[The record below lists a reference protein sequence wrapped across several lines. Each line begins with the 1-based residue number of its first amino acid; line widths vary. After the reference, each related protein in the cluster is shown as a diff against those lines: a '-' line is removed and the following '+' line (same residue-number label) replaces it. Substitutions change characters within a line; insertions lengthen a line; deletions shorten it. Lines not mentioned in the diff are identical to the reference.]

1 MSLPEFSQVMF
12 ADTPR
17 AERSVTALY
26 EQMLAAG
33 SRSTPADFTRM
44 LAQHLLSAPD
54 PDLALTGLLRFVEA
68 SLSRSGLFN
77 DLMDHPV
84 LLDMLMRVMGDSA
97 FLTDILVREPGLFR
111 WLTASGVLHQPLLES
126 EIREELG
133 RLADAFP
140 RPERYLDAVRR
151 LLRREVLR
159 VGVQDLLGLAD
170 LRRITAQLSLI
181 ADVVIDAV
189 LAASIVQLKQKHG
202 AIPDDPFAVIG
213 LGKLGGGELNY
224 SSDVD
229 LLFVF
234 GTEGN
239 TPGLAVSHHEFF
251 VELAERVVRNLTQ
264 STPEGHMYRVDMR
277 LRPEA
282 GAGALARSMQSYLLY
297 YESRGELWERQM
309 LLKAR
314 TVAGSHAL
322 GTKFLGMLEP
332 FVYPRTFMEHPAE
345 SISRIKARIEANI
358 GDAANVKLMPG
369 GIRDIEFTVQALQL
383 VHGGRNPGVR
393 SGNTLSA
400 LAALAASSL
409 LGEDEQRSLT
419 EAYIFLRTV
428 EHRLQTMH
436 NRQIHALP
444 SEDQA
449 LLMLARRTGL
459 TTGKDL
465 LSTIDTHRRNVRA
478 VFDAVMHVD
487 ETRPDLDIGAL
498 LDGVLPEASTRLLL
512 ERHGFRDVR
521 QALRDLRIL
530 SGGSGLMDAPDTE
543 PRMRTGFKRTAG
555 ALLVEIGK
563 TPVADLTIH
572 ALAMLAAAQPSMT
585 AFHAQLSDPRYRRLL
600 VDIAAQGPRC
610 ARALA
615 ADPSLLE
622 TITGDVGTLVSPAPL
637 SLPAATTLAG
647 LKRQR
652 ELLTCLRHLL
662 GFSTFDEMTDA
673 LSDLGDFI
681 LSQIVN
687 AHAGPPPMAVFAAGK
702 FGSREAGLDADM
714 DLLFIAGS
722 SRSRDQASAERKAT
736 RILSA
741 LTTVGPEGRL
751 YEVDL
756 RLRPEGRSAP
766 LVADAERYEEY
777 LRKRSSLWERQ
788 MLTRLRFV
796 CGDRRLGNRVLG
808 MIQAYVYASP
818 LPSGWVTMIVDMRRK
833 MEPRPRTRGGEIIDL
848 KRGPGGMADI
858 EFLAQIWM
866 LRGHAPVAG
875 SRKTSAILSA
885 ATPGLL
891 TPPEHDTC
899 AFAYAL
905 YRRLELLLRV
915 VQEERTSILPQDAR
929 LDVLARCCGETDGP
943 TLTSHVLRTMRE
955 VRKVFLQVTDR
966 VHAGDCQ

>member
-1 MSLPEFSQVMF
+1 MSLPEFSHVKF

-26 EQMLAAG
+26 EQLIAGG
-33 SRSTPADFTRM
+33 SRSTPADFLRM
-44 LAQHLLSAPD
+44 LAQYLPSAPD
-54 PDLALTGLLRFVEA
+54 PDLALAGLLRFVEA

-97 FLTDILVREPGLFR
+97 FLTDVLVREPGLFR
-111 WLTASGVLHQPLLES
+111 WLTASGVLHQPVLES
-126 EIREELG
+126 ELREELG
-133 RLADAFP
+133 RLASAFP
-140 RPERYLDAVRR
+140 RPERYLDAIRR

-170 LRRITAQLSLI
+170 LPGITAQLSLI
-181 ADVVIDAV
+181 ADAVIDAV
-189 LAASIVQLKQKHG
+189 LTTSIVQLKQKHG

-234 GTEGN
+234 GTDGN
-239 TPGLAVSHHEFF
+239 TPGLAPSHHEFF
-251 VELAERVVRNLTQ
+251 VEVAERVVRNLTQ

-282 GAGALARSMQSYLLY
+282 GAGALARSLQSYLLY

-314 TVAGSHAL
+314 TVAGSHTL
-322 GTKFLGMLEP
+322 GTTFLNMLEP
-332 FVYPRTFMEHPAE
+332 FVYPRSFMEHPAE
-345 SISRIKARIEANI
+345 SISRIKGRIEANI
-358 GDAANVKLMPG
+358 GEEANVKLMPG

-393 SGNTLSA
+393 SGNTLAA
-400 LAALAASSL
+400 LAALAASSF
-409 LGEDEQRSLT
+409 LGKDEQRSLT
-419 EAYIFLRTV
+419 EAYFFLRTV

-436 NRQIHALP
+436 NRQVHSLP
-444 SEDQA
+444 SDDQA
-449 LLMLARRTGL
+449 LAMLARRTGL
-459 TTGKDL
+459 ASGTEL
-465 LSTIDTHRRNVRA
+465 LSTIEAHRRNVRA

-487 ETRPDLDIGAL
+487 GSPPALDIGEL
-498 LDGVLPEASTRLLL
+498 LDGVLPEASTRALL

-521 QALRDLRIL
+521 QALRDLKIL
-530 SGGSGLMDAPDTE
+530 SGGSGLMDAPDTD
-543 PRMRTGFKRTAG
+543 PRMRMGFKRMAG
-555 ALLVEIGK
+555 ALMEEIGN
-563 TPVADLTIH
+563 TPVADLTLH
-572 ALAMLAAAQPSMT
+572 ALAMLASAQPSIT
-585 AFHAQLSDPRYRRLL
+585 AFHAQLSDPRYRKLL

-637 SLPAATTLAG
+637 SLPTTTTLAG
-647 LKRQR
+647 LKHQR
-652 ELLTCLRHLL
+652 ELLACLRHLL
-662 GFSTFDEMTDA
+662 GFSGFDEMTDA

-681 LSQIVN
+681 LSHIVD
-687 AHAGPPPMAVFAAGK
+687 AHPGPPPMAVFAAGK

-714 DLLFIAGS
+714 DLLFLTGTP
-722 SRSRDQASAERKAT
+722 RSRDQASAERKAT

-741 LTTVGPEGRL
+741 LTTVGTEGRL
-751 YEVDL
+751 YDVDL

-777 LRKRSSLWERQ
+777 LRKRASLWERQ

-796 CGDRRLGNRVLG
+796 CGDRSLGNRIND
-808 MIQAYVYASP
+808 MIRAYVYASP
-818 LPSGWVTMIVDMRRK
+818 LPPAWVSTIVDMRRK
-833 MEPRPRTRGGEIIDL
+833 MEPRPRTRGGEIIDI
-848 KRGPGGMADI
+848 KRSPGGMADI
-858 EFLAQIWM
+858 EFLTQIWM

-875 SRKTSAILSA
+875 SRKTSALLDA

-891 TPPEHDTC
+891 TPSEHETC
-899 AFAYAL
+899 SSAYAL

-915 VQEERTSILPQDAR
+915 VQEERTSILPQDDR
-929 LDVLARCCGETDGP
+929 LDVLARCCREKDGP
-943 TLTSHVLRTMRE
+943 ALTSRVLRTMRE
-955 VRKVFLQVTDR
+955 VRKIFLQVSDR
-966 VHAGDCQ
+966 LQTGDPR